1 MRRHVLGSGQ
11 SSRGGGSV
19 IRASGE
25 KLGVTEWEEG
35 EVGYSSGEGK
45 LRRALKGM
53 QSIPFCGSGKSEG
66 MTQPEWDGRLTRQ
79 EMSGQGRR
87 HLGCR

>member
-25 KLGVTEWEEG
+25 KLVYRMGRGRGGLLLRGRKAKEG
-35 EVGYSSGEGK
+35 FERHAE
-45 LRRALKGM
+45 
-53 QSIPFCGSGKSEG
+53 IPFCGSGKSEG